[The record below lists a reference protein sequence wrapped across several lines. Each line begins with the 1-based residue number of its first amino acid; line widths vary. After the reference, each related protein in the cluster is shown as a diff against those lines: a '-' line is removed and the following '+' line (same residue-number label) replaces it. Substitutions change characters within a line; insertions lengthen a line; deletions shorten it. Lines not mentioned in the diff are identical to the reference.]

1 MRRSSGAWWI
11 SVVAAAAA
19 ACGSGDGASAV
30 DGGPIDAT
38 PVPQVDAL
46 SSPVGPV
53 SPEAQRT
60 GNVAEG
66 LRVLLEDPY
75 VSCGLPWSAYQVA
88 AGVLGG
94 ERLPDRS
101 GRNADLPY
109 YLTAHDRPGG
119 VTVVAP
125 NCFQCH
131 AGHINGQ
138 LILGLGEAQRDYTV
152 PLANAAVFAGRFITD
167 EERPEYERWKSRVNA
182 LSPRITMKTRGP
194 NPADNVA
201 AVLFANRDP
210 LTLAWLPEPWYELPA
225 VDPVPIDVPPWWWM
239 KKKNAMFY
247 TAGGRG
253 DHARIMMSASA
264 LCTDSVEEATEI
276 DSWFPNVRSYILSLE
291 APAWPYAVDAELAA
305 AGKTVFQATCSTCHG
320 TYDADPANETFPNLV
335 VAASEVGTDD
345 ALIVMASQFADPL
358 VNWFN
363 TSFYG
368 EAGRFAP
375 AKGFMAPPLD
385 GIWATAPFLH
395 NGSVPTLAGV
405 LDSRTRPRFWTR
417 SFDPDDYDQTA
428 LGWVFTELAHG
439 QAEAAS
445 SAEAT
450 QIYDTTNPGY
460 SNAGHTYGD
469 ALTTEDRAALL
480 EYLKTL

>member
-1 MRRSSGAWWI
+1 MRWTLCA
-11 SVVAAAAA
+11 VVAGTLA
-19 ACGSGDGASAV
+19 ACGGGDGSGDGARAV
-30 DGGPIDAT
+30 DAT

-53 SPEAQRT
+53 SPETQRS
-60 GNVAEG
+60 GDVAEG
-66 LRVLLEDPY
+66 LRVLLQEPY

-88 AGVLGG
+88 AGALGG
-94 ERLPDRS
+94 ETLPDRP
-101 GRNADLPY
+101 GRSANLPY
-109 YLTAHDRPGG
+109 YLTAHDRPGD

-138 LILGLGEAQRDYTV
+138 LVLGLGEAQRDYTI
-152 PLANAAVFAGRFITD
+152 PLGGAANIAGRFIT
-167 EERPEYERWKSRVNA
+167 EAERPEYERWKERVVA
-182 LSPRITMKTRGP
+182 LSPKIIMKTRGP

-210 LTLAWLPEPWYELPA
+210 VTLAWLDEPWYTLPE

-264 LCTDSVEEATEI
+264 LCTDTVEEAAAI
-276 DSWFPNVRSYILSLE
+276 DALFPNVRSYILSLE
-291 APAWPYAVDAELAA
+291 APAWPYAVDAERAA
-305 AGKTVFQATCSTCHG
+305 AGKAVFEATCSTCHG

-335 VAASEVGTDD
+335 VAASEVGTDPS
-345 ALIVMASQFADPL
+345 LIEMASQFADPL

-363 TSFYG
+363 ASFYG
-368 EAGRFAP
+368 QAGRFAP

-395 NGSVPTLAGV
+395 NGSVPTLAGL
-405 LDSRTRPRFWTR
+405 LDSRTRPRYWTR
-417 SFDPDDYDQTA
+417 TFDPNDYDPA
-428 LGWVFTELAHG
+428 AVGWVFTELDHG

-445 SAEAT
+445 ASEAT
-450 QIYDTTNPGY
+450 KIYDTTNIGY

-469 ALTTEDRAALL
+469 ALTTEERAALL